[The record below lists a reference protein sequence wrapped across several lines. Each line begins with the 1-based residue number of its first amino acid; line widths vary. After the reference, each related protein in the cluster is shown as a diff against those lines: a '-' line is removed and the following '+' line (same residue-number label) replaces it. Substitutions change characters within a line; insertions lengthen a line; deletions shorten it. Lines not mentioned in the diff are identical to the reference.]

1 MMNIRDEQATNTTIP
16 GELIP
21 PMTITSPPDYQV
33 QDEVGFP
40 PWEEYQESYDRSRN
54 TVRAAIFGGLSGGIF
69 FFGLL
74 AAILSDHFWPV
85 FLVARDPDRARHRG
99 HSGHRERAAS
109 PLADCQAEHD
119 C

>member
-1 MMNIRDEQATNTTIP
+1 MNTRDEQATNTTIP
-16 GELIP
+16 GERIP

-40 PWEEYQESYDRSRN
+40 PWEAYQESYDRSRN

-74 AAILSDHFWPV
+74 AAILSGHFDREQHTHRNAV
-85 FLVARDPDRARHRG
+85 HRRDRNG
-99 HSGHRERAAS
+99 SRE
-109 PLADCQAEHD
+109 
-119 C
+119 